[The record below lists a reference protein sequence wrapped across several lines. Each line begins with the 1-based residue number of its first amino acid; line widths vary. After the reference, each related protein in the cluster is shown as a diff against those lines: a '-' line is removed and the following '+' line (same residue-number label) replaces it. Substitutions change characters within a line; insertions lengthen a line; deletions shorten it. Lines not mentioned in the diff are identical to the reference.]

1 MQNRQVNML
10 KAAMPYTAPRLRKPM
25 QILIQAEEL
34 ALYMQ
39 KDEEEEIRACNMETV
54 GDVEGMMESVRQ
66 YCNEPEQETVNMV
79 LNFIR
84 AQNLYRRYRN
94 YMQAYKNSS
103 EAGMMDFLMSQLS
116 PEQQDM
122 FNQVSRMQNPGQGEA
137 V

>member
-25 QILIQAEEL
+25 QILIQAQEL

-54 GDVEGMMESVRQ
+54 GDIEGMMESVRE

-79 LNFIR
+79 LNFVR

-94 YMQAYKNSS
+94 YVSTYKNNS
-103 EAGMMDFLMSQLS
+103 ESGMMDFLMSQLS
-116 PEQQDM
+116 PEQRDM
-122 FNQVSRMQNPGQGEA
+122 FNQMNHINSMASEDA

>member
-1 MQNRQVNML
+1 ML

-122 FNQVSRMQNPGQGEA
+122 FNQVSRMQNSGQGEA

>member
-1 MQNRQVNML
+1 
-10 KAAMPYTAPRLRKPM
+10 
-25 QILIQAEEL
+25 
-34 ALYMQ
+34 
-39 KDEEEEIRACNMETV
+39 METV

-122 FNQVSRMQNPGQGEA
+122 FNQVSRMQNSGQGEA

>member
-25 QILIQAEEL
+25 QILIQAQEL

-54 GDVEGMMESVRQ
+54 GDIEGMMESVRE

-79 LNFIR
+79 LNFVR

-94 YMQAYKNSS
+94 YVSTYKNNS
-103 EAGMMDFLMSQLS
+103 ESGMMDFLMSQLS

-122 FNQVSRMQNPGQGEA
+122 FNQMNHINSMASEDA

>member
-25 QILIQAEEL
+25 QILIQAQEL

-39 KDEEEEIRACNMETV
+39 KDEEEEIKACNLDTV
-54 GDVEGMMESVRQ
+54 GDVEGMMESVRE
-66 YCNEPEQETVNMV
+66 YCNEPEKETVNMV

-84 AQNLYRRYRN
+84 AQNLYRSYRN
-94 YMQAYKNSS
+94 YMSTYKNNS
-103 EAGMMDFLMSQLS
+103 ENGMFDFLMSQLS
-116 PEQQDM
+116 SEQQDM
-122 FNQVSRMQNPGQGEA
+122 VNQMSHMSNAGQGEA

>member
-25 QILIQAEEL
+25 QILIQAQEL

-54 GDVEGMMESVRQ
+54 GDIEGMMESVRE

-79 LNFIR
+79 LNFVR

-94 YMQAYKNSS
+94 YVSTYKNNS
-103 EAGMMDFLMSQLS
+103 ESGMMDFLMSQLS

-122 FNQVSRMQNPGQGEA
+122 FNQMNHINSTASEDA

>member
-103 EAGMMDFLMSQLS
+103 
-116 PEQQDM
+116 
-122 FNQVSRMQNPGQGEA
+122 
-137 V
+137 

>member
-39 KDEEEEIRACNMETV
+39 KDEEGEIRACNMETV

-122 FNQVSRMQNPGQGEA
+122 FNQVSRMQNSGQGEA

>member
-122 FNQVSRMQNPGQGEA
+122 FNQVSRMQNSGQGEA